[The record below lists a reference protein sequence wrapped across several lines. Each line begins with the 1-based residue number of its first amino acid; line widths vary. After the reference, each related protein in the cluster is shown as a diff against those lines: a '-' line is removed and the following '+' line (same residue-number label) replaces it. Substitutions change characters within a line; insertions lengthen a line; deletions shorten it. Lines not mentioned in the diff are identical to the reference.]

1 MMQWPAAGFGYKTR
15 VRLFAPVLC
24 AVLLLQAGACA
35 EGKPAGGRPLPAG
48 LSTIAVPASTDP
60 SVTSTVPVDV
70 FVPPGGRPAGDVLVL
85 PGWNFSRT
93 EWHTKTTILL
103 LARERGLRMAFPDM
117 LKSLYESRYFPE
129 TRMKWG
135 PVPGGEWIRTV
146 FIPTMRTYGFF
157 KEGGANY
164 LLGLSTGGRGV
175 ALVSLDNPGLFR
187 AGAALSGDF
196 NQSAMKRDRLMAAV
210 YGPHDG
216 FADRWAT
223 VDNPSYRISEWKMP
237 IYLGHGK
244 KDPVV
249 PFEQTHA
256 LYKALVAAHPGVP
269 VVLSAPEKAGHDFA
283 YWQSELEPAFDFM
296 LSPR

>member
-1 MMQWPAAGFGYKTR
+1 MQRPAAGFEFKTR
-15 VRLFAPVLC
+15 GRFIVPILY
-24 AVLLLQAGACA
+24 AVLLLQAVACA
-35 EGKPAGGRPLPAG
+35 EGTPARARSLPAG
-48 LSTIAVPASTDP
+48 LSTIAVPASAHP
-60 SVTSTVPVDV
+60 SVTSTVPVDIYI
-70 FVPPGGRPAGDVLVL
+70 PPGGRHAGDVLVL

-103 LARERGLRMAFPDM
+103 HARERGLRMVFPDM

-135 PVPGGEWIRTV
+135 PVPGGEWIRTIC
-146 FIPTMRTYGFF
+146 IPTMRTYGFF
-157 KEGGANY
+157 KEGEANY

-175 ALVSLDNPGLFR
+175 ALVSLNNPGLFR

-223 VDNPSYRISEWKMP
+223 VDNPSYRISDWKMP

-244 KDPVV
+244 KDMVV
-249 PFEQTHA
+249 PFEQTQA
-256 LYKALVAAHPGVP
+256 FYTAIVAAHPGLH

-283 YWQSELEPAFDFM
+283 YWQSELGPAFDFM
-296 LSPR
+296 LSIR